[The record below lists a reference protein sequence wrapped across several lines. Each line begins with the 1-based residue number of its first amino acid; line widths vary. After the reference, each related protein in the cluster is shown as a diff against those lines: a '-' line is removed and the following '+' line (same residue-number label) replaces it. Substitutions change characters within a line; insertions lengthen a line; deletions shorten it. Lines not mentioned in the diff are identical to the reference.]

1 MTSAATHAT
10 TDPGICAV
18 CRRRHDNLAYAPTPR
33 HPLKW
38 VCAECVPLAKGIYHM
53 PRAQIDEFERKAL
66 NDAGE
71 AAGAYLD
78 EIGKTDLADL
88 TEEEWAAFWERGL
101 MGYSESMK
109 EQATKL
115 WAPF

>member
-1 MTSAATHAT
+1 MTNIAI
-10 TDPGICAV
+10 DPGTCFI
-18 CRRRHDNLAYAPTPR
+18 CRRRHDNLGYAPTPR

-66 NDAGE
+66 DDAGE

-78 EIGKTDLADL
+78 EIGKTDLAAM
-88 TEEEWAAFWERGL
+88 TPEEWAAFWERGL
-101 MGYSESMK
+101 LAYGRAMR

-115 WAPF
+115 HAPF